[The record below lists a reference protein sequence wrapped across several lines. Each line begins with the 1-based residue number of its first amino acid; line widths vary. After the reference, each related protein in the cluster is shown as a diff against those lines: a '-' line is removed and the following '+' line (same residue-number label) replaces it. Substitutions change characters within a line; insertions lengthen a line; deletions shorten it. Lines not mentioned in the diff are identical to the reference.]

1 MLNSYQ
7 LVTILNLV
15 DLLEEIHSRVW
26 KFSMLQRSMA
36 KCYADT
42 ITAYVVTGE
51 REQILTLLTKLRA
64 EPADRLTKQ
73 VISELTS
80 IINED

>member
-1 MLNSYQ
+1 
-7 LVTILNLV
+7 
-15 DLLEEIHSRVW
+15 
-26 KFSMLQRSMA
+26 MLQRSMA